1 MWECPDLIRIQDQAG
16 SLHEFLAFCP
26 QRSAE
31 ELGQKQGRSF
41 AGYIPLSSRV
51 LDIASVDTGKFTF
64 WDYGFDFYAPQSFV
78 DERGRTI
85 LFAWMGQPDTPY
97 ITKPTGLG
105 FWQCLTVPRLITLNM
120 SGLLCAY
127 PVPELARL
135 HTRSVQVSDRTLV
148 FPENRADILIRGIYD
163 DFCLIVDDALE
174 VFLWAAM
181 WASASFNQRLPA
193 DVQKDDALS
202 LMPKRSES

>member
-1 MWECPDLIRIQDQAG
+1 MRAIKVFSDVFVLIIPAIVASG
-16 SLHEFLAFCP
+16 MLMGIM
-26 QRSAE
+26 SAI
-31 ELGQKQGRSF
+31 SYMDS
-41 AGYIPLSSRV
+41 A
-51 LDIASVDTGKFTF
+51 
-64 WDYGFDFYAPQSFV
+64 
-78 DERGRTI
+78 I
-85 LFAWMGQPDTPY
+85 LFAWVGQPDTPY

-105 FWQCLTVPRLITLNM
+105 FWQCITVPRLLTLNM
-120 SGLLCAY
+120 NGLLCAY

-148 FPENRADILIRGIYD
+148 FPENRADILIRGIHD
-163 DFCLIVDDALE
+163 DFWLIVADALE

-181 WASASFNQRLPA
+181 RVSASFNQRLPA

>member
-1 MWECPDLIRIQDQAG
+1 M
-16 SLHEFLAFCP
+16 
-26 QRSAE
+26 
-31 ELGQKQGRSF
+31 
-41 AGYIPLSSRV
+41 SSRV

-148 FPENRADILIRGIYD
+148 FPENRADILIRGIHD